1 MYKMM
6 GDVPTHATRN
16 IASSQATKDA
26 TMAHFI
32 LQNFAKG
39 KTFLHFNGS
48 YHSDK
53 FQSIVWYL
61 KQADPTL
68 KIVTISSVEQKD
80 LDELEKESEG
90 LANFIIA
97 IPETMSKTR

>member
-6 GDVPTHATRN
+6 GDSPSHATRN
-16 IASSQATKDA
+16 LASAQDSKDA
-26 TMAHFI
+26 TMAYFI
-32 LQNFAKG
+32 LKNFTKG

-48 YHSDK
+48 YHSDR
-53 FQSIVWYL
+53 FQSIIWHL

-80 LDELEKESEG
+80 LDGLDKKSEG

-97 IPETMSKTR
+97 IPETMSKTQ